1 MLSVGESL
9 LGLASPAEAQD
20 VYIRACKSVDAELDR
35 CESAYQQMTGAWSES
50 DLPEAR
56 EALAILA
63 EIAEWV
69 TTARQGIVSFEAP
82 LRVVLL
88 GRTMAGKSSLF
99 CYLTGAS
106 QDRIGEGSQAT
117 TRSIT
122 RLPLLIDAGI
132 EVSDTPGVGALD
144 RPVDRVVALEE
155 ARRAEVVV
163 WLCTD
168 DSFQAEEQDALEEVL
183 SWGVPVVLAL
193 HCFLD
198 LSSTARLR
206 RFLKNRDAQ
215 PRQLLAQSPEGGHL
229 ARPLRTFRRRGQLPA
244 DVISFHAAA
253 ALAADLHPDLAD
265 DMLEASNLE
274 QLTAFLRSQLHAE
287 RDLRRTSAAIDSCR
301 QALDEGRLRSELARD
316 EWSRLHRVGEK
327 ARADLDRRS
336 ALMLG
341 SAGESLRN
349 VAQTR
354 IADFDAW
361 ADDHYRETNPKK
373 IVASLTADLDDAV
386 HALEQDFTRHADKLQ
401 RELGALGASVATDWA
416 AIGAQTIN
424 VDVGTTWHRKLPS
437 RWRAGVATG
446 VVSIAALALT
456 ALGHPWAGAAI
467 ASAGNVLVDKIPW
480 ISGRKAALSQRRA
493 ALQKEVSCRSEEVV
507 AEMLGHWTSTV
518 EAPLR
523 DSISSHLERWRLT
536 NGEVRELG
544 DQFEALAARFAAST
558 TELDAVLVRALLE
571 LEGHA
576 DLTEAVT
583 SVHRVPGAE
592 CAVTLDLPPHESAMR
607 IHPHLRGTSF
617 LSASPEHPLAVLTR
631 VLGRRATHGWRA
643 VATRGSSD
651 DERLLQIMPPSAHLA
666 DEARRLAAFASL
678 VLDLPVEVRNPPPH
692 AHDSLTTGV
701 SP

>member
-9 LGLASPAEAQD
+9 LGLASAADAQD
-20 VYIRACKSVDAELDR
+20 VYVRACKAVDAELDR
-35 CESAYQQMTGAWSES
+35 CESVYQQMIGAWSGS

-56 EALAILA
+56 DAVAILA
-63 EIAEWV
+63 EIAGWV
-69 TTARQGIVSFEAP
+69 TAARQGIVSFEAP

-106 QDRIGEGSQAT
+106 RDRIGEGSQAT
-117 TRSIT
+117 TRAIT
-122 RLPLLIDAGI
+122 RLPLLIDSGI

-155 ARRAEVVV
+155 ARRADVVV

-215 PRQLLAQSPEGGHL
+215 PRQLLAQAPEGGHL

-265 DMLEASNLE
+265 DMLEASNLG
-274 QLTAFLRSQLHAE
+274 QLTAFLLGQLHVE
-287 RDLRRTSAAIDSCR
+287 RDVRRTSAAIDSCR
-301 QALDEGRLRSELARD
+301 QTLDEGRLRSELARA
-316 EWSRLHRVGEK
+316 ELSRLHRLGEK
-327 ARADLDRRS
+327 ARADLERRS
-336 ALMLG
+336 ALMVG

-373 IVASLTADLDDAV
+373 IVASLSADLDVAV
-386 HALEQDFTRHADKLQ
+386 NALEHDFTRHADKLQ
-401 RELGALGASVATDWA
+401 RELGALGASVATEWA
-416 AIGAQTIN
+416 ALGAQTVGI
-424 VDVGTTWHRKLPS
+424 DVGTSWHRKLPS

-446 VVSIAALALT
+446 VVSVAVLALT
-456 ALGHPWAGAAI
+456 ALGHPWAATAI
-467 ASAGNVLVDKIPW
+467 ASAGSLLVDKVPW

-493 ALQKEVSCRSEEVV
+493 ALQEEATRRSEEVV
-507 AEMLGHWTSTV
+507 AEMLDHWTSAV
-518 EAPLR
+518 EAPLQA
-523 DSISSHLERWRLT
+523 SVSEHLERWRLT

-544 DQFEALAARFAAST
+544 EQFEALAASFAAST

-571 LEGHA
+571 LEGHT
-576 DLTEAVT
+576 DLPEAVT
-583 SVHRVPGAE
+583 AVHRVPGAE
-592 CAVTLDLPPHESAMR
+592 CTVTLDLPPHETAMR
-607 IHPHLRGTSF
+607 MHPHLRGTSF
-617 LSASPEHPLAVLTR
+617 LSASPEPPLAVLTR

-643 VATRGSSD
+643 VACRGSSD
-651 DERLLQIMPPSAHLA
+651 DEQRLQVVPPSAQLA
-666 DEARRLAAFASL
+666 DEARRLAAFATQ
-678 VLDLPVEVRNPPPH
+678 VLDLPVEARIPPPPV
-692 AHDSLTTGV
+692 HDNLTTGV